1 MVNKGRHLKCLS
13 GVLFS
18 FVMVDEIEDSELDEE
33 ITDLAVVDPAD
44 FDTVSDDLWQELE
57 KLKNPY
63 LKDPVFLKKAL
74 KQEKPVHKEAFL
86 FWSQLEGKYRTDK
99 AIADKFEVSAAVVG
113 RWRKSFNWDLRRD
126 YMRQEEMEQMK
137 DAASRTLTDEV
148 TKMISI
154 SNTAIGS
161 FQQQVASGAVRIGVT
176 EFIRLGEFLIKL
188 RREILGDSSGN
199 GDGNVSVEKIENLLS
214 TSGDD
219 IKLLMMAQMKM
230 MISGNVPLPHDGII
244 DAKVSEQVQEAIII
258 DEIGEDEQIDLDEEY
273 DE

>member
-1 MVNKGRHLKCLS
+1 
-13 GVLFS
+13 
-18 FVMVDEIEDSELDEE
+18 MVDEIEDNELDEE

-63 LKDPVFLKKAL
+63 LKDSVFLKKAL

-86 FWSQLEGKYRTDK
+86 YWAALDGKYRTDK
-99 AIADKFEVSAAVVG
+99 AIADKFKVSAAVVG
-113 RWRKSFNWDLRRD
+113 RWRKSFNWDLRRE
-126 YMRQEEMEQMK
+126 YMRQEDMEQMK

-154 SNTAIGS
+154 SNTAISS

-188 RREILGDSSGN
+188 RREILGDGSGN
-199 GDGNVSVEKIENLLS
+199 GDGNVAVERIENLLG
-214 TSGDD
+214 TTGLDVQA
-219 IKLLMMAQMKM
+219 LLTTHLKM
-230 MISGNVPLPHDGII
+230 VVSGNAPLPHDEII
-244 DAKVSEQVQEAIII
+244 DARVSEQVQEAVII
-258 DEIGEDEQIDLDEEY
+258 DEIGEDEQIDLDEDY
-273 DE
+273 DAE